1 MRVIIISIIVTIIS
15 ILFILLCNY
24 LYNKYSHIFK
34 KETFE
39 KIETVPIFK
48 DNIVNIY
55 DDNGKAINAALVVA
69 PMNTSDKKNYDTYKN
84 SIVFL
89 GMTSYL
95 EFPNIVSN
103 KLDVYN
109 NKNHESWK
117 FDYKNKLSGWFYC
130 FKDPEN
136 YFNPNK
142 PKLLLSESDFAD
154 EKVLKSDPLVI
165 KKYDFIYICH
175 KTDKDEK
182 KCVKDDWVAYNKSFD
197 LAIDCINIMCTKF
210 NLKGLIVG
218 RKGCESL
225 TICKNSLE
233 FTDKLEWNDL
243 LQKYKESKF
252 IFVPSIADASP
263 RVITE
268 ALCFNL
274 PIIMNKNI
282 LGGWKYINEK
292 TGVFFNDLND
302 FEYSLSILL
311 KNMNSYTP
319 RKYFIDNYG
328 IVRSGKRML
337 HFIRNNFGDKVNIS
351 NECKYLVPRFIKKDY
366 EIQKV

>member
-1 MRVIIISIIVTIIS
+1 MHIIIPIV
-15 ILFILLCNY
+15 ILLSIAFIIYCIV
-24 LYNKYSHIFK
+24 LYKKNKK
-34 KETFE
+34 NKETFE
-39 KIETVPIFK
+39 SKQDVPQFK

-55 DDNGKAINAALVVA
+55 DDKGKAINAALVVA
-69 PMNTSDKKNYDTYKN
+69 PMNTTDRQTYDANKDN
-84 SIVFL
+84 VIFL

-103 KLDVYN
+103 KLDVYSD
-109 NKNHESWK
+109 KNHESWK
-117 FDYKNKLSGWFYC
+117 FDYKNDLDGWFYC

-136 YFNPNK
+136 YFNPRK

-154 EKVLKSDPLVI
+154 EKILVPDSSVK

-182 KCVKDDWVAYNKSFD
+182 KCVKDDWVAYNKSLD
-197 LAIDCINIMCTKF
+197 LAFDCINIMCTKF
-210 NLKGLIVG
+210 KLKGIIVG

-225 TICKNSLE
+225 SICKNSLE
-233 FTDKLEWNDL
+233 FTEKLEWHDL

-252 IFVPSIADASP
+252 IFIPSIADASP

-268 ALCFNL
+268 ALCFDL
-274 PIIMNKNI
+274 PIIVNKHI
-282 LGGWKYINEK
+282 LGGWKYVNK
-292 TGVFFNDLND
+292 QTGVFFNDLND
-302 FEYSLSILL
+302 FEHNLGILF
-311 KNMNSYTP
+311 KNMDTYTP

-337 HFIRNNFGDKVNIS
+337 NFIRNNYGDKVNIP
-351 NECKYLVPRFIKKDY
+351 NDCRYLMPRFIKKDY
-366 EIQKV
+366 EIQKK